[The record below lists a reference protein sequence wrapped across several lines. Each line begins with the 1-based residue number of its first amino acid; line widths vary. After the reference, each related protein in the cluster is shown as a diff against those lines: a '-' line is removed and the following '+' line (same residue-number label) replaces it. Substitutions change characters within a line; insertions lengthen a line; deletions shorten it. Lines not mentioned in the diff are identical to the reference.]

1 MDRKELNAKLTR
13 SKSHGEKIS
22 LLDSYA
28 GKLLERGKYGEAAKY
43 YAKAFEIASLRNTKA
58 YFSGQV
64 GICHYTAGND
74 QKALQYLLKSARLF
88 APDKPE
94 FMPDMCGFVYFHL
107 GSLFEYHGRQAKSLE
122 ARKVCEQYAD
132 SQEKDT
138 KWMLYAGISRTYE
151 AMGRHDDAIQYSQKA
166 LQVLSDNDPGLTYIY
181 ESMGNN
187 YMNMKQYQEAI
198 TYFSKVTE
206 LDPHFERLDEIQF
219 KMADCYRQL
228 TNDRMALETY
238 KKMIELKH
246 LTGKKEGL
254 IRLYILKAECYF
266 RLEEYEK
273 SLIVTLEAVRRQP
286 RNKLE
291 KSVASLPITIM
302 SSGVM
307 WRLCAKVRRP
317 SLWASVST
325 TITFFTSAWRSVI
338 TSWEIRR
345 LLRDIEHFAKN
356 YFPQTAG
363 THTWQNWHKSSGWEA
378 PGREGKTPLPNSGNA
393 C

>member
-1 MDRKELNAKLTR
+1 MNQRELRAKLAQ
-13 SKSHGEKIS
+13 SKSKAEKIS
-22 LLDSYA
+22 LLDTHA
-28 GKLLERGKYGEAAKY
+28 GKLFKKGKFQEAADY
-43 YAKAFEIASLRNTKA
+43 YVRALEMASLQNAKA
-58 YFSGQV
+58 YFSGQAGV
-64 GICHYTAGND
+64 CHYTAGND
-74 QKALQYLLKSARLF
+74 REALRYLLKSVRHF
-88 APDKPE
+88 APGKPE
-94 FMPDMCGFVYFHL
+94 FMPDMCGFVNFHL
-107 GSLFEYHGRQAKSLE
+107 GSLYEYLGRHAKSLE
-122 ARKVCEQYAD
+122 TRKVCEQYVD

-138 KWMLYAGISRTYE
+138 QWMLYAGMSRNYE
-151 AMGRHDDAIQYSQKA
+151 AMGNHDSAITYSQKA

-228 TNDRMALETY
+228 MNDRMALETY

-273 SLIVTLEAVRRQP
+273 SLLVTLEAVRRQP

-291 KSVASLPITIM
+291 KI
-302 SSGVM
+302 
-307 WRLCAKVRRP
+307 
-317 SLWASVST
+317 
-325 TITFFTSAWRSVI
+325 
-338 TSWEIRR
+338 EIRSF
-345 LLRDIEHFAKN
+345 LTNN
-356 YFPQTAG
+356 YYELG
-363 THTWQNWHKSSGWEA
+363 RYVEA
-378 PGREGKTPLPNSGNA
+378 VREGEKTLSLGRRFHNDHLFYFHMALSYHKLGDNKAFARYKALCKKLFPTDSWNA
-393 C
+393 YLAKLAQLF